1 MSLPKFKELESILT
15 IPEIDEELVSLQK
28 NLLELKIS
36 QATKQT
42 IKNHFYT
49 HTKRR
54 IAQLQLKKSFLVKT
68 EK

>member
-68 EK
+68 AK